1 MHGKVTYLVK
11 IKRKDWK
18 DSIEDHFK
26 EAEVRNK
33 GEHLQAGVLI
43 QYRNQATKRKNRRF
57 EELENKDEEKWRT
70 LVELEKQLSGKE
82 EEGRNQ
88 IIEINLKNEQVNM
101 NQIQSL
107 KLKATRAGNDDLQKD
122 HTAEMIIHDAVE
134 IANHEEDSNLLRK
147 RLW

>member
-1 MHGKVTYLVK
+1 MVK

-26 EAEVRNK
+26 EAEVRNR
-33 GEHLQAGVLI
+33 GENLQPGVLI
-43 QYRNQATKRKNRRF
+43 QYRNQATKRKNKRF
-57 EELENKDEEKWRT
+57 EELENKGEEKWRT
-70 LVELEKQLSGKE
+70 LEESEKQLSDKE

-88 IIEINLKNEQVNM
+88 IIEINLKNEQVNI

-107 KLKATRAGNDDLQKD
+107 KLMATRAGNDDLQKD

-134 IANHEEDSNLLRK
+134 IANHEEE
-147 RLW
+147 

>member
-1 MHGKVTYLVK
+1 ML
-11 IKRKDWK
+11 
-18 DSIEDHFK
+18 
-26 EAEVRNK
+26 
-33 GEHLQAGVLI
+33 
-43 QYRNQATKRKNRRF
+43 
-57 EELENKDEEKWRT
+57 EES
-70 LVELEKQLSGKE
+70 EKQPSDKE

-107 KLKATRAGNDDLQKD
+107 KLMATRTGNDDLQKD